1 MTTIGQPIRVM
12 HLINAYQHGGAEMVI
27 RDLIANSNRQQF
39 EYQVCSLMNHYPTR
53 HWLEEL
59 DVRLVSPD
67 FTHLLSPQRVPQLLT
82 LVRQFRP
89 HVLHSHL
96 PMSDLHAWSLRRLL
110 GNPAM
115 ITTMHNMAEYYYET
129 HRGLCRCC
137 ENWLH
142 KTAMKRWPGTVVGIG
157 AAIKNSFAPY
167 LRNWEQ
173 MPVVENGIDEARL
186 KAQSR
191 RSRRQMRDELG
202 IDEDA
207 IVFLSAGRLTEQKR
221 YDVLVQAVSLLDEPN
236 LQYVSLVAGTG
247 PLEAHVRELVNKHG
261 LDHRIQLLGVRDDV
275 PDLMKAADC
284 FLMTSEVEGL
294 PMALLEAMM
303 LGLPTVST
311 AVGAIPDVVED
322 GVTGRLMPSEDISAI
337 AAALREVLLAPE
349 QLRVWG
355 EQAREQARSRYS
367 ASLMSQKYER
377 LYESLLQ
384 QRAKVHG

>member
-1 MTTIGQPIRVM
+1 
-12 HLINAYQHGGAEMVI
+12 
-27 RDLIANSNRQQF
+27 
-39 EYQVCSLMNHYPTR
+39 
-53 HWLEEL
+53 
-59 DVRLVSPD
+59 
-67 FTHLLSPQRVPQLLT
+67 
-82 LVRQFRP
+82 
-89 HVLHSHL
+89 
-96 PMSDLHAWSLRRLL
+96 
-110 GNPAM
+110 M

-167 LRNWEQ
+167 LHNWEQ

-221 YDVLVQAVSLLDEPN
+221 YDVLVQAVSLLDEPD

-247 PLEAHVRELVNKHG
+247 PLEAQVRELVNKHG

-355 EQAREQARSRYS
+355 EQAREQARSR
-367 ASLMSQKYER
+367 
-377 LYESLLQ
+377 
-384 QRAKVHG
+384 